1 MPVITI
7 SKQLGAGGEE
17 IARSVCDMLRHQ
29 YFDKQQIV
37 EVARETGLSREQV
50 IDYTE
55 DRYEVQHFLARLFG
69 GAPRPVKTVKLRKED
84 SKGNV
89 TLTEETLDEAQYVA
103 LIQSA
108 VTAAYDKGDIVIVGR
123 GGQSILQ
130 DQPDVLHVRIVAPLG
145 QRMRRLQAR
154 HGWTMEQAE
163 QAIAQH
169 DRATSEYLGRFFG
182 IKWDDPDLYH
192 FVLNTGKLSLDG
204 AAQIIVD
211 PVVQLRASIAG

>member
-1 MPVITI
+1 MSAITL

-17 IARSVCDMLRHQ
+17 IARQVSDMLRYR

-37 EVARETGLSREQV
+37 DAARGAGLSREQV
-50 IDYTE
+50 VDYSE
-55 DRYEVQHFLARLFG
+55 DHYEAQNFLSRLFG
-69 GAPRPVKTVKLRKED
+69 GGPRPVKTVSVRQED

-89 TLTEETLDEAQYVA
+89 TLSEETLDEAQSVA

-108 VTAAYDKGDIVIVGR
+108 VRGAYDAGDIVIVGR

-130 DQPDVLHVRIVAPLG
+130 ELPDVLHVRVVAPMG
-145 QRMRRLQAR
+145 VRIARLQKR
-154 HGWTMEQAE
+154 EGWTVEEAE
-163 QAIAQH
+163 QQIIRH

-182 IKWDDPDLYH
+182 VRWDDPDLYH

-211 PVVQLRASIAG
+211 AVVQLRASIAG